1 MMAPRVLVFQHAPYC
16 PLGTFGDELA
26 ADGITPVIVD
36 FHNNDAIPP
45 LEDFDALIAL
55 GGSMDVWQEDLHPWL
70 IREKAAIRAWVRYF
84 DKPYLGICLGHQ
96 LLADA
101 LGGKVLPAR
110 TVEASIVDVPVGG
123 KLKAHPLFK
132 GFAANARALQ
142 WHASEVQQL
151 PGSAELLASTAGCDV
166 TAFSAGSAAFGVQYH
181 PEVSV
186 ELVDLW
192 CSLPA
197 VQRLIE
203 QVHGP
208 DATRIVH
215 ADMVREKEVLR
226 ANAARLYR
234 NFMSIV
240 EEKARQSAG

>member
-1 MMAPRVLVFQHAPYC
+1 MAPRVLVFQHAPYC

-26 ADGITPVIVD
+26 ADGITPSIVD

-45 LEDFDALIAL
+45 LRDFDALIVL
-55 GGSMDVWQEDLHPWL
+55 GGSMDTWQEDTHPWL

-101 LGGKVLPAR
+101 LGGKVLPTSAP
-110 TVEASIVDVPVGG
+110 EAFIVDVPVTGS
-123 KLKAHPLFK
+123 LQTHPLFK
-132 GFAANARALQ
+132 GFVDKKRALQ
-142 WHASEVQQL
+142 WHASEVKQL
-151 PGSAELLASTAGCDV
+151 PREAEILASTAGCAV
-166 TAFSAGSAAFGVQYH
+166 TAFSAGSAAYGVQYH

-192 CSLPA
+192 CQMPA

-203 QVHGP
+203 KVHGP
-208 DATRIVH
+208 DAASIVH
-215 ADMVREKEVLR
+215 ADMVREKDDLR

-234 NFMSIV
+234 NFMAIV
-240 EEKARQSAG
+240 ETRIGKSAE